1 MSVTVL
7 PCRVELQTVGVSLNR
22 RPEFERT
29 HKPRLWQR
37 NNADQLKLIDWLTG
51 HAPDWQDTARITGYG
66 AEDVRLPG
74 QAPIR
79 RTVFY
84 VTHWLIFQA
93 AQHAREFR
101 EWQRNQEIRV
111 AQRSHLLAS
120 AETYCEDCG
129 GTITRQHRTE
139 ASRVGPVEIAYTA
152 AFPRCAACDG
162 DAGVLISADDQDVWR
177 EVAIKR
183 LVRAALDLP
192 GGLSDMSAAAD
203 RPALIH
209 IACTPRTSD
218 AEILGQ
224 LDTLRLPFLGP
235 R

>member
-37 NNADQLKLIDWLTG
+37 SNPDQHKLIDWLTG

-101 EWQRNQEIRV
+101 EWQRSQEIRV
-111 AQRSHLLAS
+111 AQRAHLLAP
-120 AETYCEDCG
+120 AETHCEDCG
-129 GTITRQHRTE
+129 GPITRQRRTE
-139 ASRVGPVEIAYTA
+139 ASRVGPVAIAYTA
-152 AFPRCAACDG
+152 AFPWCAACDA
-162 DAGVLISADDQDVWR
+162 DAGVLISADDQEVWR

-183 LVRAALDLP
+183 LVRSALDLP
-192 GGLSDMSAAAD
+192 GGVSGAPAD
-203 RPALIH
+203 PDHPALIR
-209 IACTPRTSD
+209 IDCTPRTSD

-224 LDTLRLPFLGP
+224 LDALRLPIL
-235 R
+235 RAR